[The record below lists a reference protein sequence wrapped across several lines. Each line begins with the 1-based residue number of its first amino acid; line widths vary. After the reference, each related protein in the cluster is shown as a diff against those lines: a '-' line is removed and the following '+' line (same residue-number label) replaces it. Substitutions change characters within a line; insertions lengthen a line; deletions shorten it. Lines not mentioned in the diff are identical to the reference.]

1 MRRGKGALKRNHIV
15 LLVLVAAI
23 AIMFWAGWA
32 NFERRRQEAARRQA
46 NEAVLVPDAPS
57 KGGPAADAEPDP
69 TVHLIGKAAPPFTLE
84 DTSGKKVS
92 LASFKGKAVVLDF
105 WATWCAPCKLEIPW
119 LIKLREQY
127 AAQGLEV
134 IGASTDD
141 LDLDDKTKLAADKK
155 EIADFT
161 TKMHMNYPVLI
172 NGQSVATPYG
182 GLDALP
188 TTFYIDRKG
197 TIVASGIGLTERDE
211 IEANIKKALGG
222 Q

>member
-1 MRRGKGALKRNHIV
+1 VHALKRNHVVLVV
-15 LLVLVAAI
+15 LLAAVAL
-23 AIMFWAGWA
+23 MFWAGWA
-32 NFERRRQEAARRQA
+32 NYEHRKQEAERRHAMEAT
-46 NEAVLVPDAPS
+46 LVPDAPM
-57 KGGPAADAEPDP
+57 KNGNPDEPDP
-69 TVHLIGKAAPPFTLE
+69 TAKLIGKPAPAFTLE
-84 DTSGKKVS
+84 DPSGKKIS
-92 LASFKGKAVVLDF
+92 LSDYKGKAVVLDF
-105 WATWCAPCKLEIPW
+105 WATWCAPCKVEIPW
-119 LIKLREQY
+119 LIKLRDQY

-141 LDLDDKTKLAADKK
+141 LDESDQKQLAQDKK
-155 EIADFT
+155 DIADFA
-161 TKMHMNYPVLI
+161 TKMHINYPVVV

-197 TIVASGIGLTERDE
+197 TIVASGIGLVDRDE